1 MTRTGYAI
9 RPDAVQ
15 PVLRADYRGT
25 VDGRAVDLFT
35 LTNARGMTVRATNWG
50 ARLVQIVVP
59 DRDGRPGDVAL
70 GYDTLAEA
78 RAGQPSMGAFIGR
91 YANRIAEGRLV
102 LDGQLHQLSRNDG
115 PNHIHGG
122 STGSRFAV
130 FDASQP
136 DAATLRLRYRYADG
150 QDGYP
155 GNLDSEV
162 DYHVSPANELVIRY
176 RARTDRTTV
185 VNFTSHVFFNL
196 RGDAGDILDH
206 SLTVHADATTP
217 VDPSMLPTGEI
228 RPVRGTPFDF
238 TQPMAVGA
246 HIDDVDMQL
255 VQADGYDVNYV
266 LRDWDGS
273 LKQAARLA
281 DPASG
286 RVMEVFTTAPG
297 LQLYTGNHLA
307 GAVPRDR
314 GKGGRVYARRHGLCL
329 EPQHFPDS
337 PNQPHFPGTV
347 LEAGAEY
354 AGCIVYRFSVDR
366 IAS

>member
-50 ARLVQIVVP
+50 ARIVQIVVP

-162 DYHVSPANELVIRY
+162 DYHVLA
-176 RARTDRTTV
+176 
-185 VNFTSHVFFNL
+185 
-196 RGDAGDILDH
+196 
-206 SLTVHADATTP
+206 
-217 VDPSMLPTGEI
+217 
-228 RPVRGTPFDF
+228 
-238 TQPMAVGA
+238 
-246 HIDDVDMQL
+246 
-255 VQADGYDVNYV
+255 QADGYDVNYV

-273 LKQAARLA
+273 LKQAACLA

-314 GKGGRVYARRHGLCL
+314 GKGGRVYAKRHGLCL